1 MRIAMRAIW
10 LSMLYWLMVTA
21 LQAQQPFAYPIDFD
35 DNVETAGQMTVK
47 GDTLYFLSI
56 GWSQTD
62 TLRRDKLV
70 LHVCDLNGNVYRQH
84 RLMAKD
90 VHSYEMAPFNELPVT
105 NDGHFLI
112 VGQQNDRISPTHQAD
127 IFVAKVTRQGDT
139 VWTKTYPRYNTSEWP
154 FAIGYSPNGMLIITG
169 ARNKPGGNLDG
180 MIVAID
186 TATGQFLWENYID
199 YGEHDGFSDVE
210 FDSTAKEIIVSG
222 GTLASGMSGFR
233 GMLWYYDY
241 NGKFLRSKML
251 SGLEAGGISHLSTAF
266 GGRISLQKTLTSTF
280 EYYPHRIRK
289 YDKTWNVEWTTMI
302 DDRGDDSEIG
312 EVFTLP
318 DGSVW
323 MVGWAYTSTQQYAQV
338 LKLDST
344 GTIVWHRRYFSKDVT
359 GSHPLINYA
368 NYYPGPNAVYA
379 VGTVT
384 GPGQN
389 NSDSWL
395 VRFDSMGCLVPGCDT
410 LYTGTAPMPFQPAT
424 LHLYPNPGTTQLTID
439 LPPDWATTATHLQ
452 LRNLRGQIVHHQ
464 AIQGNLRQTVATAT
478 LPAGLYLVEVWSREG
493 LLGREKWV
501 KN

>member
-1 MRIAMRAIW
+1 MRIVMRIIG
-10 LSMLYWLMVTA
+10 LLMFYLGLGIT
-21 LQAQQPFAYPIDFD
+21 LHAQQPFAYPIDFE
-35 DNVETAGQMTVK
+35 DNVETAGQMTILN
-47 GDTLYFLSI
+47 DTVYILSK

-62 TLRRDKLV
+62 TLRRRKMV
-70 LHVCDLNGNVYRQH
+70 LHACDLQGQ
-84 RLMAKD
+84 LLFQQKLFGD
-90 VHSYEMAPFNELPVT
+90 DLHSYQLAPFNELPVT

-154 FAIGYSPNGMLIITG
+154 FTISYTPTGTLIITG
-169 ARNKPGGNLDG
+169 TRNKPGGDLDG

-186 TATGQFLWENYID
+186 TATRQLLWEHYID
-199 YGEHDGFSDVE
+199 YGENDGFGPVIYD
-210 FDSTAKEIIVSG
+210 TANAEIIVGG

-241 NGKFLRSKML
+241 SGKFLRSKML
-251 SGLEAGGISHLSTAF
+251 SGLEAGGFGHVARAF
-266 GGRISLQKTLTSTF
+266 GGYITVQKILTTTP

-289 YDKTWNVEWTTMI
+289 YDKNWNVQWTTI
-302 DDRGDDSEIG
+302 VDDRGDDSELSKL
-312 EVFTLP
+312 VFLP

-323 MVGWAYTSTQQYAQV
+323 IVGWAYTSTQQYAQV
-338 LKLDST
+338 LKLDSS

-359 GSHPLINYA
+359 GSSPLINYA

-410 LYTGTAPMPFQPAT
+410 LYNSTAPMPFQPAT

-439 LPPDWATTATHLQ
+439 LPPDWITTATHLQ

-464 AIQGNLRQTVATAT
+464 ATQGNLRQTVATGH
-478 LPAGLYLVEVWSREG
+478 LPAGLYLVEVWSSDG
-493 LLGREKWV
+493 MLGREKWV
-501 KN
+501 KM